1 MKTTRKVF
9 TLMMVL
15 FWVAGAFAQG
25 PNSSGTYYQG
35 ADGKKG
41 EALKTA
47 FYNIIKSLNN
57 VGYDGLIEAYKQTDK
72 RADGYLRDWYSNAT
86 SYTWSDRNGNNS
98 EGAGWNREHSI
109 PQSWFSKASPMKSD
123 LVHVLPTDCYVN
135 NRRGSYPF
143 GEVGNVTYSSKNG
156 YSKLGTCKTS
166 GYSGTVFEPNDEI
179 KGDLARIYFY
189 MATCYED
196 RITNWSGGVITGTK
210 YQPYAQWHFDM
221 LMRWSKNDPVDDRE
235 IARNNA
241 VYALQRNR
249 NPFVDYP
256 GLEEYIWGSKKTES
270 FSYDNY
276 SGQTSYGVAT
286 PVFSIASGT
295 YYEEQPL
302 TISCSTSGASI
313 RYTTDGSTPTTSS
326 TLYTGALAIR
336 ETTTITARA
345 FSGSEMSAVVS
356 VTITIREQGEQP
368 QQGAGIY
375 TLMVANSSLEA
386 GANYLLVG
394 KSGGK
399 YYSYCGMNESG
410 TSGVPK
416 EGTLTGEQ
424 IDLSNNTETVV
435 LQLNETTDGWTI
447 YDSLKDQYLAL
458 NSDDNRLNVL
468 EVDDT
473 NAARWTISIS
483 NTGVATITNKAYSD
497 RQLRF
502 NDSAKMFRCYTSGQ
516 QNVYLYKEEVTP
528 TGIVSVENTESEQT
542 HRDNSIYTLDGRKV
556 LSNPAS
562 SLSKLPKGIYIK
574 NGKKYIIK

>member
-1 MKTTRKVF
+1 M
-9 TLMMVL
+9 
-15 FWVAGAFAQG
+15 
-25 PNSSGTYYQG
+25 PC
-35 ADGKKG
+35 
-41 EALKTA
+41 
-47 FYNIIKSLNN
+47 
-57 VGYDGLIEAYKQTDK
+57 
-72 RADGYLRDWYSNAT
+72 NAT
-86 SYTWSDRNGNNS
+86 VIPL
-98 EGAGWNREHSI
+98 SI
-109 PQSWFSKASPMKSD
+109 TQ
-123 LVHVLPTDCYVN
+123 
-135 NRRGSYPF
+135 
-143 GEVGNVTYSSKNG
+143 
-156 YSKLGTCKTS
+156 
-166 GYSGTVFEPNDEI
+166 
-179 KGDLARIYFY
+179 
-189 MATCYED
+189 
-196 RITNWSGGVITGTK
+196 
-210 YQPYAQWHFDM
+210 
-221 LMRWSKNDPVDDRE
+221 
-235 IARNNA
+235 
-241 VYALQRNR
+241 
-249 NPFVDYP
+249 
-256 GLEEYIWGSKKTES
+256 S

-458 NSDDNRLNVL
+458 NSDDNRL
-468 EVDDT
+468 
-473 NAARWTISIS
+473 SIS
-483 NTGVATITNKAYSD
+483 NTGVATITNKAYST

-574 NGKKYIIK
+574 NGNKYIIK